1 LCVAIGTS
9 PRAHGTTNRARL
21 RIEAVGPPPRPADT
35 APAHPADDAMD
46 VQLKKLE
53 SERDRLAAEHKM
65 LSDSISTKEACDE

>member
-1 LCVAIGTS
+1 
-9 PRAHGTTNRARL
+9 
-21 RIEAVGPPPRPADT
+21 
-35 APAHPADDAMD
+35 MD